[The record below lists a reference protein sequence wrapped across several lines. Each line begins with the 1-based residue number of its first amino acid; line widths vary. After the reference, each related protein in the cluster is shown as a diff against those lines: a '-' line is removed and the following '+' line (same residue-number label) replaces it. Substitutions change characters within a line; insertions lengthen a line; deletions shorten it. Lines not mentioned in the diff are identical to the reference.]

1 MPQKYTYGVFDI
13 LFSQNEFQWEYLF
26 KQAFRTK
33 NNTNT
38 LFYAIVHYVGV
49 TTNPKYILINVTLDC
64 HACLLMIAN
73 FSASQEKA
81 NNNVFIYY
89 YFFKTA

>member
-1 MPQKYTYGVFDI
+1 MVFFYI

-49 TTNPKYILINVTLDC
+49 TTNPKYILINVTLGLDNESNFF
-64 HACLLMIAN
+64 CLTR
-73 FSASQEKA
+73 KR
-81 NNNVFIYY
+81 
-89 YFFKTA
+89 